1 MTIMA
6 LMASMEEV
14 LREVSLAVEVQEGKV
29 VQVEMQTLMIS
40 LEKLALT
47 WMAPQSTTMQLGFT

>member
-29 VQVEMQTLMIS
+29 VQVEMQTLMLS

-47 WMAPQSTTMQLGFT
+47 